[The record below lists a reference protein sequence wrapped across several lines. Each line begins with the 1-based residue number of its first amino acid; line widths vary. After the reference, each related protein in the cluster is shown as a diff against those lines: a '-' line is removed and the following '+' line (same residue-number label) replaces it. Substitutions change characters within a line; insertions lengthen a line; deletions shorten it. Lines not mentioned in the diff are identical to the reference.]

1 MLLNYT
7 VGELYLKLVVSPLW
21 ISSDSVINVIKSFP
35 VPVGRAPASRLVR
48 AAARIS
54 ENCKYIHSIF
64 CRSHGV
70 IYDHLFLGNTCTE
83 GDLRLNFG

>member
-35 VPVGRAPASRLVR
+35 VPVGRAPAPRLVR

-54 ENCKYIHSIF
+54 EIASTYIPYFVVVMASYTTTSF
-64 CRSHGV
+64 SV
-70 IYDHLFLGNTCTE
+70 TLAQKET
-83 GDLRLNFG
+83 

>member
-21 ISSDSVINVIKSFP
+21 ISSNCVINVIKSFP
-35 VPVGRAPASRLVR
+35 VPVGRAPASHLVR

-54 ENCKYIHSIF
+54 EIASTYIPYF
-64 CRSHGV
+64 GV
-70 IYDHLFLGNTCTE
+70 AMASYTTTSFSVTLAQKET
-83 GDLRLNFG
+83 